1 MADVQFVQQRHVYC
15 ARNQMGS
22 RNNFYVPIHSI
33 QPGVPSPVN
42 LIETAAEE
50 IRSVLD
56 VIVFVFLLVI
66 VFVFLLVFVRRRE
79 RRAIEQW
86 IAKEIGRPCCFWEVS
101 TLNLQCQ
108 PLLDHILP
116 QFNII
121 QAISEGDI
129 WRNLG
134 LPAGYSNSRVFQNCE
149 QWTIT
154 LYSHQD
160 FELRD
165 CGRWADT
172 TTGTRDE
179 TSRYLWQD
187 TSRTRDE
194 TAR

>member
-1 MADVQFVQQRHVYC
+1 MCNLCSRGIVQEIKMGC
-15 ARNQMGS
+15 RNS
-22 RNNFYVPIHSI
+22 FYISIHSI
-33 QPGVPSPVN
+33 QPGVPSPIN
-42 LIETAAEE
+42 LIYRKCYCWGGNQISAWCNCICIPSCICSTPRTLSHWTMNCEGNRAAM
-50 IRSVLD
+50 
-56 VIVFVFLLVI
+56 LL
-66 VFVFLLVFVRRRE
+66 LTL
-79 RRAIEQW
+79 
-86 IAKEIGRPCCFWEVS
+86 WEVS

-134 LPAGYSNSRVFQNCE
+134 LPVGYSNSWVFQNCE
-149 QWTIT
+149 QWTLT

-194 TAR
+194 TTR